1 MDESLIVDPLWPH
14 QEEAPPQSFMD
25 ESFFVDPIKPH
36 QAEAPRQNAMDSADF
51 APPPQ
56 QAATD
61 TGFYNSFESV
71 EPLHSFSVPLVASL
85 EKGKYYL
92 QLGAFSRPESVES
105 AIAAIDKTYPVAVQS
120 GGNSEKPLYRILVGP
135 LNLGESGA
143 ALRRF
148 KGSGYK
154 DAFVRRID

>member
-1 MDESLIVDPLWPH
+1 
-14 QEEAPPQSFMD
+14 
-25 ESFFVDPIKPH
+25 
-36 QAEAPRQNAMDSADF
+36 
-51 APPPQ
+51 
-56 QAATD
+56 
-61 TGFYNSFESV
+61 
-71 EPLHSFSVPLVASL
+71 VPLIASL

-105 AIAAIDKTYPVAVQS
+105 AIAAIDKTYPLAVQN

-143 ALRRF
+143 ALQRF

-154 DAFVRRID
+154 DAFVRKIGD